1 MQDKV
6 FVKIILLIKTT
17 MKYKQ
22 IELLDQT
29 ILFTYGMLTGHR
41 VCYFGKKQ
49 WLFGMRLNQMLFG
62 RSPEPYPCYLS

>member
-22 IELLDQT
+22 IELL
-29 ILFTYGMLTGHR
+29 
-41 VCYFGKKQ
+41 V
-49 WLFGMRLNQMLFG
+49 
-62 RSPEPYPCYLS
+62 RSNNIVYIWYAYRT